1 MNNRSLSYLLLLFL
15 CITATALSAETNSAI
30 VNVYVFEDGRPL
42 TGVEVNIAE
51 RFRQSTD
58 SDGHVFLTLPPGEH
72 PLQLLLAKQAPIS
85 LNLRLTANEN
95 IQIIVSTQVTGGEPK
110 IDIETSNPAGF
121 NQAVPVQ
128 EASQKIDGKGFLSG
142 KVYSSEDKKPI
153 AGAQVFISGLASELR
168 TDKNGVFKVEVPVG
182 EYNISVLHS
191 DFSTQIKEKVPV
203 IADSTTDQPFA
214 MTPAGLELPEYVVIE
229 PHIAGSLAS
238 VVDEQRNTSQVANIL
253 GAEQVT
259 RNGDTD
265 AASALRRASGLTLV
279 GGKFIFIRGLGERYS
294 TTLLNGIS
302 IPSPDPTRR
311 VVPLDL
317 FPTSV
322 LDTLLIQKSYSVDR
336 QAEFAGGT
344 VDLRT
349 KSIPDDFFFDFDFRT
364 GFQDGTTASQGLRYN
379 GGRLDFLGADDGTRA
394 LPESM
399 DKALAGGTQ
408 INRQNFNQ
416 EEINQFGRDLSG
428 TYDIDKASLRPDFR
442 VNSSIGDKFHMGDF
456 TFGFTGSLRWADS
469 WDSQQ
474 EKLKEFAVNRDSLDL
489 IIDNVM
495 DRTERE
501 TQTSGYW
508 GMELAYKDYH
518 KLFGRALILRQTFDE
533 ARITEGFTESEATIV
548 RRSRLRYIENR
559 LIVGQWGGEHMLNRL
574 GDMNLLDGIDWL
586 GDIKLNWQLSRANSG
601 RESPNE
607 REYRFD
613 LIRDEF
619 EFSRRAD
626 SNSHIF
632 SELNDEDMTYR
643 LDMEIP
649 VNLHENIKTVLSS
662 GFMQRTLERD
672 SAIRRFSF
680 TAAGPNVRGRDLLT
694 QRSLESIIR
703 DDLIDNRGFI
713 LQETTRAT
721 DNYTASQDLM
731 AYYGMGDITLFD
743 SVRLTGGVRI
753 EDNDQQ
759 VTTFELF
766 NPNNQPTIAALKQT
780 DVLPSAA
787 ATWMISDHEQFRFS
801 WSETLSRPD
810 LRELSP
816 APFTDPN
823 NDRETLG
830 NPDLQ
835 QSEITSFDAR
845 WEYYFSPTE
854 FFTVGWFKKELTNPI
869 ETVQLP
875 GPAGLLTL
883 QNAATATLDGT
894 EVEINKHFD
903 FIDQSLEDFYFSAN
917 YTFSLSE
924 IELLPENLQTQTT
937 NFRPLQGHSK
947 HIINASMGYANPD
960 NGITATLLY
969 NRASK
974 RITEVGVLG
983 APDKLERPFDQV
995 DFVLRYQALDY
1006 LSINFNARN
1015 LLDPEQVVTQ
1025 GNRTTRAFKR
1035 GRDFRL
1041 GFKLSF

>member
-1 MNNRSLSYLLLLFL
+1 MF
-15 CITATALSAETNSAI
+15 
-30 VNVYVFEDGRPL
+30 V
-42 TGVEVNIAE
+42 
-51 RFRQSTD
+51 
-58 SDGHVFLTLPPGEH
+58 
-72 PLQLLLAKQAPIS
+72 
-85 LNLRLTANEN
+85 
-95 IQIIVSTQVTGGEPK
+95 
-110 IDIETSNPAGF
+110 
-121 NQAVPVQ
+121 
-128 EASQKIDGKGFLSG
+128 
-142 KVYSSEDKKPI
+142 
-153 AGAQVFISGLASELR
+153 SGLASELR

-203 IADSTTDQPFA
+203 IADSTTDQPFE

-238 VVDEQRNTSQVANIL
+238 VVDEQRNTAQVANIL

-322 LDTLLIQKSYSVDR
+322 LETLLIQKSYSVDR

-349 KSIPDDFFFDFDFRT
+349 KSIPDDFFFEFDFRT
-364 GFQDGTTASQGLRYN
+364 GFQDGTTATQGLRYN

-399 DKALAGGTQ
+399 ATALAGGVQ
-408 INRQNFNQ
+408 VNRQNFSQ
-416 EEINQFGRDLSG
+416 EQIDQFGRDLSG

-442 VNSSIGDKFHMGDF
+442 VNSSIGDKFHFGDF

-469 WDSQQ
+469 WDNQQ
-474 EKLKEFAVNRDSLDL
+474 EKLQEFAVNGDRLDI
-489 IIDNVM
+489 IIDNLM

-508 GMELAYKDYH
+508 GMETAYKDYH

-533 ARITEGFTESEATIV
+533 ARITEGFTESEATII

-574 GDMNLLDGIDWL
+574 GDNNLLDGIDWL

-649 VNLHENIKTVLSS
+649 VNLHNNFKAVLSS

-672 SAIRRFSF
+672 SSIRRFSF

-694 QRSLESIIR
+694 QRSLEDIIR

-721 DNYTASQDLM
+721 DNYTASQDLL

-743 SVRLTGGVRI
+743 TVRMTGGVRI

-759 VTTFELF
+759 VTTFQLF
-766 NPNNQPTIAALKQT
+766 NPDNQPTVAALKQT
-780 DVLPSAA
+780 DVLPSVA

-810 LRELSP
+810 LRELSE

-830 NPDLQ
+830 NPNLQ

-854 FFTVGWFKKELTNPI
+854 FFTIGWFKKELTNPI

-883 QNAATATLDGT
+883 QNAAVATLDGT
-894 EVEINKHFD
+894 EIEINKHFD
-903 FIDQSLEDFYFSAN
+903 FIDRRLEDFYFSAN
-917 YTFSLSE
+917 YTFSISE

-947 HIINASMGYANPD
+947 HILNSSIGYTNPD

-983 APDKLERPFDQV
+983 APDKLERPFDQL
-995 DFVLRYQALDY
+995 DFVFRYQALDY